1 MSTTILGKISF
12 LNGQIAKLS
21 MGSKILNYGGGS
33 IDIKNGIVTIIFN
46 DTKEKTLFE
55 LYHISYD
62 LINNFLLGNELNQN
76 RAIIFIPETL
86 EKDGTQKQF
95 DWDVFEIKTEQIDI
109 IEFGIFLAG
118 NPIFRQVLINFHTG
132 LVDMRYSPAHFYRA
146 IEVLRGKVATS
157 NTNNR
162 SAEWNEFK
170 LKIGLNEEE
179 KADLICMA
187 EIAKKY
193 RHGITMENID
203 HLKWAEFTKKL
214 IIKTYNYLK
223 KQQAF

>member
-1 MSTTILGKISF
+1 MSTTIFGKISF

-62 LINNFLLGNELNQN
+62 LIDNLLLGNELNLD
-76 RAIIFIPETL
+76 RAIIFFPESV
-86 EKDGTQKQF
+86 ERDGIQEQF
-95 DWDVFEIKTEQIDI
+95 DWDVFEIKAEQVDI
-109 IEFGIFLAG
+109 REFGIFLAG
-118 NPIFRQVLINFHTG
+118 DPLFRQAVRNFHIG
-132 LVDMRYSPAHFYRA
+132 LLDTRDAPAHFYRA
-146 IEVLRGKVATS
+146 IEVLRIRVATP
-157 NTNNR
+157 NPNNR
-162 SAEWNEFK
+162 SAEWEEFK
-170 LKIGLNEEE
+170 SKICLNKEE
-179 KADLICMA
+179 KADLICMK
-187 EIAKKY
+187 EIAKNY
-193 RHGITMENID
+193 RHGVRLENID
-203 HLKWAEFTKKL
+203 HLKWVEFTKKL

>member
-1 MSTTILGKISF
+1 MSTTIFGKISF

-21 MGSKILNYGGGS
+21 MSSKILNYGGGS
-33 IDIKNGIVTIIFN
+33 IDIKNGIVTINFN
-46 DTKEKTLFE
+46 YIQGKNAFE
-55 LYHISYD
+55 LYHIAYD
-62 LINNFLLGNELNQN
+62 LIDNFILGTELNQN

-86 EKDGTQKQF
+86 EIDGTQKQF

-109 IEFGIFLAG
+109 IKFGIFLAG
-118 NPIFRQVLINFHTG
+118 DPIFRQVLINFHTG

-146 IEVLRGKVATS
+146 IEVLRGRVATS

-162 SAEWNEFK
+162 SAEWEEFK
-170 LKIGLNEEE
+170 SKMGLNEEE
-179 KADLICMA
+179 KADLSCMA

-223 KQQAF
+223 N

>member
-12 LNGQIAKLS
+12 LNGQLVNFTMSSKLA
-21 MGSKILNYGGGS
+21 NYGGCN
-33 IDIKNGIVTIIFN
+33 INIKNGIVTINFN
-46 DTKEKTLFE
+46 DIEGKNAFE
-55 LYHISYD
+55 LYHIAYD
-62 LINNFLLGNELNQN
+62 LIDNFLLGTELNQN
-76 RAIIFIPETL
+76 RAIIFIPETV

-95 DWDVFEIKTEQIDI
+95 DWDVFEIKTEQVDI
-109 IEFGIFLAG
+109 REFGIFLAG
-118 NPIFRQVLINFHTG
+118 NPIFRQALINFHTG

-146 IEVLRGKVATS
+146 IEVLRRRVATS
-157 NTNNR
+157 NSNNR
-162 SAEWNEFK
+162 SAEWEEFK
-170 LKIGLNEEE
+170 SKIGLNEEE

-223 KQQAF
+223 N